1 MSRII
6 TVLSLFF
13 FLIFARSYA
22 QLEQDKVLHFS
33 AGVVAGAGGAFI
45 ASELSDHNRFWTFTG
60 SVAASLLIGVAK
72 EAIDQKNYNGWD
84 NADLGAT
91 VLGGITTGVVIDI
104 FTGVSRRK
112 KKQALTY

>member
-6 TVLSLFF
+6 TVLSLFI
-13 FLIFARSYA
+13 FLNFTNSYA
-22 QLEQDKVLHFS
+22 QLEKDKVLHFT
-33 AGVVAGAGGAFI
+33 AGAVAGAGGAFI
-45 ASELSDHNRFWTFTG
+45 ASELSGHNRFWTFTG
-60 SVAASLLIGVAK
+60 SVAASLLVGVAK

-91 VLGGITTGVVIDI
+91 VLGGVTTGVVIDI

-112 KKQALTY
+112 NKQTLNY